1 MPKPKNYLLIIDGNA
16 ILHRAYHALPK
27 MFSPKR
33 ELVNAVYGFFSV
45 LLNALNKINPKYIC
59 ATFDLAAP
67 TFRHKL
73 FDKYKA
79 TRIKGP
85 QDLYNQLPIIKKILK
100 DFNIPIFQKSG
111 FEADDVIGT
120 ITKKNKIKNIILSG
134 DLDTLQLV
142 NQNTVVYTGLSNAV
156 IYNRAKIK
164 ERYNLKPVQII
175 DFKALKGDSSD
186 NIPGVPGIGEKTAI
200 ELLKKYKTLKNIY
213 NNLDNIKASTRKK
226 LEDFEDQAF
235 FSQKLA
241 KIDCKAPIS
250 FKLSKCLTK
259 DYSQDRVIKAFEKLG
274 FKSLVRRMENLG

>member
-27 MFSPKR
+27 MYSSKR

-45 LLNALNKINPKYIC
+45 LLNALNKIDPKYIC
-59 ATFDLAAP
+59 ATFDLAKP

-79 TRIKGP
+79 TRVKGD
-85 QDLYNQLPIIKKILK
+85 QELYDQLPKIKNILK
-100 DFNIPIFQKSG
+100 AFNIPILQKSG

-120 ITKKNKIKNIILSG
+120 ITKKSKVKNIILSG

-142 NQNTVVYTGLSNAV
+142 NKNTVVYTGLNNAT
-156 IYNRAKIK
+156 IYNRAKIR
-164 ERYNLKPVQII
+164 ERYNLKPEQVV

-200 ELLKKYKTLKNIY
+200 DLLTNYKSLKNIY
-213 NNLDNIKASTRKK
+213 NNLENIKASTRAK
-226 LEDFEDQAF
+226 LEDFEDQAL

-241 KIDCKAPIS
+241 EIDCKVPIN
-250 FKLSKCLTK
+250 FKLSRCLTK
-259 DYSQDRVIKAFEKLG
+259 DYNKNKVIKAFEELG
-274 FKSLVRRMENLG
+274 FKSLIKRLK